1 MTDILLISI
10 VIIHKILVYFM
21 FLGFILPE
29 KYLPFHL
36 LVWPI
41 VYTHWQFNGN
51 KCILTEIELKI
62 KNGSAKDAP
71 SVDTDHGS
79 DYYFMKKILADFNI
93 ELTNSGM
100 CYLTYS
106 LFTIAWIISFVRYT
120 RYRKNLIQ
128 DS

>member
-1 MTDILLISI
+1 
-10 VIIHKILVYFM
+10 M
-21 FLGFILPE
+21 FLGFLLPE

-41 VYTHWQFNGN
+41 VYTHWQFNDDR
-51 KCILTEIELKI
+51 CILTQLELKI

-71 SVDTDHGS
+71 FAHDHSS

-93 ELTNSGM
+93 ELSNNAMS
-100 CYLTYS
+100 YFTYS